1 LTRSDDG
8 DCLVHGSLSGGP
20 VDHDQNTTHQ
30 ETTIRMISTFAPQQ
44 GRTAAGARPCSG
56 VLGGNAFGAS
66 NASMVMGMAVD
77 AATYEWTH
85 TTSKRRPTRHLGAVP
100 S

>member
-1 LTRSDDG
+1 
-8 DCLVHGSLSGGP
+8 
-20 VDHDQNTTHQ
+20 
-30 ETTIRMISTFAPQQ
+30 MISTFAPQQ
-44 GRTAAGARPCSG
+44 GRTAAGARPCGG
-56 VLGGNAFGAS
+56 VLGGNAFGAFTVP

-77 AATYEWTH
+77 TTTYEWAH